1 MKKIFINIV
10 KFITFLGIGIILL
23 WGIFGDV
30 GWENLKSALRSVNYF
45 WIAVSVI
52 FSILSQVSRAV
63 RWNMLI
69 VQLGYKPRLFNT
81 FLSVLFLYLVN
92 LFLPRAG
99 EVGRCKIL
107 SKYEKIPFSKL
118 AGTVFAERSADFI
131 TLILLTVLIISTQ
144 ISKIKQIFDRERIH
158 NIFEF
163 LKKPKEMANNIGSHA
178 SIISPKNI
186 LLAIGIIIAVV
197 FVIIEIREFLKRRKE
212 HKGMT
217 IKQKL
222 NEFKNNLI
230 EGIKTIIRLKNKWY
244 FIGHTFFIFLMWL
257 LMFYVVF
264 LAYGPTKHLSIYIGA
279 TTFIMGGLAMVL
291 PIPGGIGSWHFMVIL
306 TLSVYG
312 IAINEGKIFAL
323 IAHSATNLIYIILGL
338 MAYLWLITSKG
349 SVPLLKTSK

>member
-10 KFITFLGIGIILL
+10 KFVTFLGIGIILL

-30 GWENLKSALRSVNYF
+30 GWENLKNALRGVNYF
-45 WIAVSVI
+45 WIALSVV

-99 EVGRCKIL
+99 EVGRCKLL

-118 AGTVFAERSADFI
+118 AGTVFSERSTDFI

-144 ISKIKQIFDRERIH
+144 IGKIKQIFDINRISK
-158 NIFEF
+158 IFNEVF
-163 LKKPKEMANNIGSHA
+163 QENTLNNTAGTGS
-178 SIISPKNI
+178 ILSPKNMLI
-186 LLAIGIIIAVV
+186 GIGIIVAVV
-197 FVIIEIREFLKRRKE
+197 FVYVEIRDFLKKRKE
-212 HKGMT
+212 HQGIT
-217 IKQKL
+217 IRQKL

-230 EGIKTIIRLKNKWY
+230 EGIKTILRLKNKWR
-244 FIGHTFFIFLMWL
+244 FIGHTLFIFLMWL

-264 LAYGPTKHLSIYIGA
+264 LAYEPTRHLSIYIGA

-312 IAINEGKIFAL
+312 IDYTYGKIFAL

-349 SVPLLKTSK
+349 SVPLSKTSR